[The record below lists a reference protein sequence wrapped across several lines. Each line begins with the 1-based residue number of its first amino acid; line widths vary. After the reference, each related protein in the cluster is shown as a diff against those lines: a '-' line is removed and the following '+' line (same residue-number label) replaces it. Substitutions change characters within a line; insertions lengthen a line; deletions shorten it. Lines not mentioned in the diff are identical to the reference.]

1 MNLDDQIESAL
12 RRRPSDER
20 TYDEPLTALD
30 NATGA
35 VQPVRGRTRARFRL
49 GGRPGLAGLAVVVA
63 LVAGMA
69 AIWPRLQATSTPVG
83 GAPLQIQ
90 CRGEGAADFS
100 PDLLSGVGN
109 AESGTSAAANVLRQ
123 FVASPDYGQGF
134 PAKGWYAVE
143 RTQDRVLFLAKGQG
157 DDPSNYLEVEVKRS
171 DAAQAGLFATGGW
184 SVGANGGCALRS
196 IPPEG
201 YDTALWGL
209 DPAFPFT
216 PGTTELHI
224 LVDSEACNSG
234 QPIAAD
240 RIQVGI
246 AYSDDR
252 VVVTVAARTPVGP
265 QTCQGTIGTPLVLK
279 LDQPIGNRELLDG
292 GPWPAVSIAGG
303 GRAIIAPTPTPYPS
317 NWRMPTDCSGTV
329 DDAGFFKITSM
340 SASYDVYCA
349 VLPQGWTLESSSG
362 PQNGNL
368 NDKTPVDVSYRG
380 PNGETLELREGPVCA
395 TASAC
400 TPRSSAGTAMFGDR
414 QGQLGTGIEFSPD
427 AALLALSV
435 GAGQD
440 PAWVATGTGMSLET
454 FTSLTGA
461 LIVVAK

>member
-1 MNLDDQIESAL
+1 
-12 RRRPSDER
+12 
-20 TYDEPLTALD
+20 
-30 NATGA
+30 
-35 VQPVRGRTRARFRL
+35 
-49 GGRPGLAGLAVVVA
+49 LAGLAVVVA

-83 GAPLQIQ
+83 AAPLQIQ
-90 CRGEGAADFS
+90 CRGEGAAGFS

-109 AESGTSAAANVLRQ
+109 AESGISTAANVLRQ

-143 RTQDRVLFLAKGQG
+143 QTQDRVLFLAKGQG
-157 DDPSNYLEVEVKRS
+157 DGPSYYLEVEVKQN
-171 DAAQAGLFATGGW
+171 DAAHAGPFATGGW
-184 SVGANGGCALRS
+184 SVGAYGGCALRS
-196 IPPEG
+196 VPPEG
-201 YDTALWGL
+201 FNSAGWDL
-209 DPAFPFT
+209 DPAYPYA
-216 PGTTELHI
+216 PAATELHV
-224 LVDSEACNSG
+224 LVGVDACDSGALIS
-234 QPIAAD
+234 PD
-240 RIQVGI
+240 RIQVGV
-246 AYSDDR
+246 AYAGDR
-252 VVVTVAARTPVGP
+252 VVVTLVARTPQGP
-265 QTCQGTIGTPLVLK
+265 QTCPLRFGGSPYVVK

-292 GPWPAVSIAGG
+292 GPWPAVSIASG

>member
-12 RRRPSDER
+12 RQRPSDER

-30 NATGA
+30 DATGA

-69 AIWPRLQATSTPVG
+69 AIWPRLQDTPTLVG
-83 GAPLQIQ
+83 AAPLQIQ
-90 CRGEGAADFS
+90 CRGEGAAGFS

-143 RTQDRVLFLAKGQG
+143 QTQDRVLFLAKGEG
-157 DDPSNYLEVEVKRS
+157 DDPSNYLEVEAKRS
-171 DAAQAGLFATGGW
+171 DAAQAGLFATDGW

-196 IPPEG
+196 VPPLG
-201 YDTALWGL
+201 FNSAGWDL
-209 DPAFPFT
+209 DPAYPYA
-216 PGTTELHI
+216 PGATELHV
-224 LVDSEACNSG
+224 LVGEDACDGGTLIS
-234 QPIAAD
+234 PD
-240 RIQVGI
+240 RIQVGV
-246 AYSDDR
+246 AYAGDR
-252 VVVTVAARTPVGP
+252 VVVTLVARTPQGP
-265 QTCQGTIGTPLVLK
+265 QTCPLRLGGSPYVVK

-292 GPWPAVSIAGG
+292 GPWPAVSIASG
-303 GRAIIAPTPTPYPS
+303 GRAIIASTPTPYPS
-317 NWRMPTDCSGTV
+317 NWHMATDCTG
-329 DDAGFFKITSM
+329 DANFFKMASM

-349 VLPQGWTLESSSG
+349 VLPQAWTLESSSG

-368 NDKTPVDVSYRG
+368 KDKTPVDVSYRG
-380 PNGETLELREGPVCA
+380 PNGETFELREGPVCA

-414 QGQLGTGIEFSPD
+414 QGQLGTGIELSAD
-427 AALLALSV
+427 VAVVALSV

-454 FTSLTGA
+454 FKELAAA